1 MVFICTGQTIRVFR
15 QSSTNAMGIMR
26 NALHIPGVLRSQ
38 QLRKRSELGDV
49 DADVIQIPGNW

>member
-1 MVFICTGQTIRVFR
+1 
-15 QSSTNAMGIMR
+15 MGIMR